1 MADNNS
7 TNRREWEGPSLTP
20 EQLATLNAS
29 IADAT
34 SRGEKIDVQSM
45 IDQMKVVN
53 TAGTTGGGSST
64 SYSLPTKLNKAA
76 SDALIKEAMLTT
88 LGIVAD
94 KKILDDFFKR
104 ASAFLK
110 QYGSSSVT
118 RSGGK
123 VSRSQQTQGVDVNTF
138 VQEYVGAY
146 TAKLATVN
154 PEIRFGGEVGKAQQ
168 TLSDYSN
175 EMGLFKS
182 AREIASTAASI
193 ANKTLSADDV
203 VAQYRTDAQVLYKN
217 FADRLKQDSKLTVR
231 DLVNPYI
238 EMMADTWETTRDSI
252 KLTDDTIQKAV
263 NGDGLM
269 SLGDFRKLLRS
280 NPKFET
286 TYGAKTEAAQLGQAL
301 LRSFS
306 GRGA

>member
-1 MADNNS
+1 MADT
-7 TNRREWEGPSLTP
+7 TNRNDREGPTKNPLTP
-20 EQLATLNAS
+20 EQLSALTLAIGEAN
-29 IADAT
+29 
-34 SRGEKIDVQSM
+34 SRGEKIDVDSYIALAKAQTETDKPSS
-45 IDQMKVVN
+45 
-53 TAGTTGGGSST
+53 GGT
-64 SYSLPTKLNKAA
+64 SYSLPTLLNRAA

-88 LGIVAD
+88 LGIVPD
-94 KKILDDFFKR
+94 KKILDDFYKR
-104 ASAFLK
+104 ATAFLK
-110 QYGSSSVT
+110 QYGSTSST
-118 RSGGK
+118 RSGSNTSK
-123 VSRSQQTQGVDVNTF
+123 TQQIQGVDANTF

-154 PEIRFGGEVGKAQQ
+154 PNIKFGGEVGKAQQ

-182 AREIASTAASI
+182 AREVASTAVGIASKKL
-193 ANKTLSADDV
+193 NADDV
-203 VAQYRTDAQVLYKN
+203 IARYRTDAQVLYKN

-238 EMMADTWETTRDSI
+238 QMMADTWETTADTI
-252 KLTDDTIQKAV
+252 KLTDNTIQKAV
-263 NGDGLM
+263 NGDSLM
-269 SLGDFRKLLRS
+269 SLGDFRTLLRS

-286 TYGAKTEAAQLGQAL
+286 TYGAKTEAAQLGEAL

>member
-1 MADNNS
+1 MADKNS

-20 EQLATLNAS
+20 EELAVLNTA

-34 SRGEKIDVQSM
+34 SRGEKIDTDAYIAQAKAAAKLKT
-45 IDQMKVVN
+45 D
-53 TAGTTGGGSST
+53 GTGTGGT

-76 SDALIKEAMLTT
+76 ADALIKEAMLTT
-88 LGIVAD
+88 LGIVPD
-94 KKILDDFFKR
+94 KNILDDFFKR
-104 ASAFLK
+104 ANAFLK
-110 QYGSSSVT
+110 QYGSSSVS
-118 RSGGK
+118 RSGK
-123 VSRSQQTQGVDVNTF
+123 SQQIQGVDASTF
-138 VQEYVGAY
+138 VQQYVGAY
-146 TAKLATVN
+146 TAKLATIN
-154 PEIRFGGEVGKAQQ
+154 PEFKFGGEVGKAQQ

-182 AREIASTAASI
+182 AREIASTAANI

-203 VAQYRTDAQVLYKN
+203 VAQYRTDAQVLYRN

-238 EMMADTWETTRDSI
+238 QMMADTWETTADTI

-263 NGDGLM
+263 NGDNLM

-280 NPKFET
+280 NPKFEK
-286 TYGAKTEAAQLGQAL
+286 TYGAKTEAAQLGQAM